1 MSRTDEERLRDIVES
16 IDAVNRAD
24 ALLRAHPQDAEV
36 EQVALDAIHYRVF
49 TIGEAVKALSSD
61 LRAAHPEVPW
71 SDIARMR
78 DLIGHHY
85 YKLDPQ
91 IVRATIGDPFA
102 RLRVACEAILAEH
115 SRPAD
120 ETEFL
125 LGNPANARRLLASI
139 ERLES
144 HGEPTPEPPD

>member
-1 MSRTDEERLRDIVES
+1 MSRTDDQRLRDIVES
-16 IDAVNRAD
+16 IDAVDRAD
-24 ALLRAHPQDAEV
+24 ALLRTHPHDAEV
-36 EQVALDAIHYRVF
+36 AQVALDAIRYRVF

-61 LRAAHPEVPW
+61 LRDAHPEVPW

-85 YKLDPQ
+85 CKLDPQ
-91 IVRATIGDPFA
+91 IVRATIGDPIA
-102 RLRVACEAILAEH
+102 LLRTACEAILAER
-115 SRPAD
+115 SEPED

-144 HGEPTPEPPD
+144 HGEPTLEPPD